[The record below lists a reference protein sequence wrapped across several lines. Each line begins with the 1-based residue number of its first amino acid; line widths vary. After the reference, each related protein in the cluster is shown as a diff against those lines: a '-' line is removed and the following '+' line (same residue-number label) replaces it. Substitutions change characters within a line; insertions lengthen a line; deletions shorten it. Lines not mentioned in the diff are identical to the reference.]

1 MAKKEDYRYTE
12 DGVLLVR
19 KQEQGQAGAFGLLP
33 EYRELWFQCSEKN
46 PDQQY
51 LQMVLGG
58 WFGLHKFLEGSLLQG
73 LGYLLTCGC
82 FGVFY
87 LSDLLSMVCGNYCV
101 KKVSYVDKDGEV
113 ERRIQKIYY
122 GQLQYKKR
130 AAFLFLLAV
139 AMLVLAAWF
148 VYQPIGNRL
157 IGWLAAAVS
166 GQVTD
171 GTAEQLQRLIG

>member
-1 MAKKEDYRYTE
+1 MARSEDYKYTE

-19 KQEQGQAGAFGLLP
+19 KWEQGKAGAFGLLP
-33 EYRELWFQCSEKN
+33 ESSELWFQCSEKN

-73 LGYLLTCGC
+73 IGYLLTCGC

-101 KKVSYVDKDGEV
+101 KKVFYVDKDGEL
-113 ERRIQKIYY
+113 ERKIQKMYY
-122 GQLQYKKR
+122 RPLQHRKR
-130 AAFLFLLAV
+130 AILLLSVAV
-139 AMLVLAAWF
+139 VVLVLVVCL
-148 VYQPIGNRL
+148 VYRPIGETL
-157 IGWLAAAVS
+157 IHWLADVVS
-166 GQVTD
+166 THVREGA
-171 GTAEQLQRLIG
+171 GYGKL

>member
-1 MAKKEDYRYTE
+1 MARSEDYKYTE

-19 KQEQGQAGAFGLLP
+19 KQEQGKAGAFGLLP
-33 EYRELWFQCSEKN
+33 ESSEIWFQCSEKN
-46 PDQQY
+46 PDRHY

-73 LGYLLTCGC
+73 IGYLLTCGC

-113 ERRIQKIYY
+113 EQRVQKIYY
-122 GQLQYKKR
+122 GPLQYRKR
-130 AAFLFLLAV
+130 AILLLPVAV
-139 AMLVLAAWF
+139 VVLVVAVCL
-148 VYQPIGNRL
+148 VYKPVGEAVIH
-157 IGWLAAAVS
+157 WLANVVS
-166 GQVTD
+166 TQVRE
-171 GTAEQLQRLIG
+171 GVVYGKL